1 MPAVQLARLNQQID
15 ALIWQ
20 FTRPDDFL
28 SRLRD
33 LFELYSD
40 RLYRAGH
47 AVPPTSMTP
56 AYHVPT
62 LVLRHLRVGLHQPCR
77 QHPAA
82 ALALVDALWAETM
95 LEFRLLAAALLGY
108 IPLTQVEPIL
118 ERLRL
123 FARPTEDNQVLET
136 LLTDGGISL
145 RREQPQQWIDCITR
159 WNDEPILSVQSVG
172 LKAIK
177 VTAQDEQFTN
187 LPPLFRILSEQLQ
200 TGASPLQVELQ
211 ETLLALL
218 RRSPTETVYLLRQIL
233 PLTTSSITLRL
244 VRLILPRV
252 PAEFQPGLRQALL
265 QRNGRP

>member
-1 MPAVQLARLNQQID
+1 
-15 ALIWQ
+15 
-20 FTRPDDFL
+20 
-28 SRLRD
+28 
-33 LFELYSD
+33 
-40 RLYRAGH
+40 
-47 AVPPTSMTP
+47 
-56 AYHVPT
+56 
-62 LVLRHLRVGLHQPCR
+62 
-77 QHPAA
+77 
-82 ALALVDALWAETM
+82 
-95 LEFRLLAAALLGY
+95 
-108 IPLTQVEPIL
+108 
-118 ERLRL
+118 
-123 FARPTEDNQVLET
+123 
-136 LLTDGGISL
+136 
-145 RREQPQQWIDCITR
+145 
-159 WNDEPILSVQSVG
+159 